1 MAVPRHNARG
11 HAGALLFCG
20 AILAGGCAR
29 DDDDRTGKPG
39 SPSWATVLN
48 APSPKVVAASG
59 HVPANMESAAD
70 DAAVTVAQAQAR
82 NAVLA
87 KLDRFGVSAG
97 PAGRGIRIGS
107 PRNADKAEF
116 LADLAAEAA
125 NVPVTFMPEYDL
137 PALSPELTR
146 RVKLFPQQPR
156 RASIEQSLDEAGRIV
171 LRDGCI
177 YARRSDGSEALAVFP
192 GDLGLFTD
200 AEGFIAF
207 RFRYSGIVRHL
218 PQIGS
223 QARLGHVESI
233 APPREL
239 VANCGNHPT
248 VSVSAVSVDQTQ
260 ARQRD

>member
-1 MAVPRHNARG
+1 MIAVSSSKGRRY
-11 HAGALLFCG
+11 AGALLSWG

-29 DDDDRTGKPG
+29 DDHDPTGTPG
-39 SPSWATVLN
+39 SSGWANVLN
-48 APSPKVVAASG
+48 APSPKAVAASG
-59 HVPANMESAAD
+59 HVPANMKSAAD

-87 KLDRFGVSAG
+87 KLDRLGVSAG

-107 PRNADKAEF
+107 PRSADKAEF
-116 LADLAAEAA
+116 LADLADHAA
-125 NVPVTFMPEYDL
+125 SVPITFMPDYDL
-137 PALSPELTR
+137 PALTPNLAR
-146 RVKLFPQQPR
+146 RVRVFPQQPR
-156 RASIEQSLDEAGRIV
+156 RASIEQSLDETGRIV

-177 YARRSDGSEALAVFP
+177 FARRGDGSEALSVFP

-218 PQIGS
+218 PRIGS

-239 VANCGNHPT
+239 VAKCGNHPA
-248 VSVSAVSVDQTQ
+248 VSVSAVSVDQTPN
-260 ARQRD
+260 